1 MNENKLKTL
10 IKKNMLF
17 IFSLPIVLNAGFN
30 LIQNIDSEFFDQ
42 ISYAKVC
49 SFILGSIFFIY
60 LSDILNN
67 LFVNKDL
74 YYHLIIS

>member
-42 ISYAKVC
+42 IRDD
-49 SFILGSIFFIY
+49 LGG
-60 LSDILNN
+60 NE
-67 LFVNKDL
+67 
-74 YYHLIIS
+74 